1 MDSSFSES
9 EMMTSND
16 GQVISG
22 GVGASTEYLFFCLP
36 VVVIQSTRYLPLVHP
51 VTPYPI

>member
-22 GVGASTEYLFFCLP
+22 DVGTSTEYLFFCLP
-36 VVVIQSTRYLPLVHP
+36 VGVIQSTQYFLLAHP